1 MTERA
6 LLITVSGIDAPGL
19 TSAIFE
25 ALAPSPVIVIDM
37 EQLVVRGHLTL
48 AIAVELDPIVD
59 DSDARTVL
67 DSVRTS
73 VRLAAG
79 AHNLEITTR
88 PVATLVADHSPE
100 KFQVI
105 VMGSPL
111 HPEYISIVTST
122 IADHGGNLERIH
134 RVADYPVT
142 AIRFEGSGVAPSAL
156 RRHLAEVS
164 ARCKVDISVQDVALE
179 ARGQYL
185 VVLDVD
191 STLIREE
198 VVDLLGEL
206 AGVGS
211 QVSEITRA
219 AMNGELDFAQALKA
233 RVRLLAGSPATL
245 IDRVHEMVT
254 LTPGARTLCRT
265 LNRLGYRIVLVSG
278 GFTNVIEPIAKDLG
292 VQAVRAN
299 TLEIIDGKITGRL
312 VGPIIDREGKRQ
324 ALIDFSTEFNIP
336 NRRTIAIGDG
346 ANDIDMISEA
356 GLGVAFNAK
365 LALRESADTTVN
377 VPYLDSILYLLG
389 ITRDEIVRSDRERN
403 NLGTL

>member
-1 MTERA
+1 VIDRT

-48 AIAVELDPIVD
+48 AIAVEIDATVLDP
-59 DSDARTVL
+59 DAPAVL
-67 DSVRTS
+67 DSVRKS

-79 AHNLEITTR
+79 ARNMEVTTR
-88 PVATLVADHSPE
+88 PVATLDIGHSPE

-105 VMGSPL
+105 VMCSPL
-111 HPEYISIVTST
+111 HPECISIVTST
-122 IADHGGNLERIH
+122 IAEQGGNLDRIH
-134 RVADYPVT
+134 RIADYPVT
-142 AIRFEGSGVAPSAL
+142 AIRLEGSGVAPSAL
-156 RRHLAEVS
+156 RRPLAAVS
-164 ARCKVDISVQDVALE
+164 ARCHVDISVQDVALE

-191 STLIREE
+191 STLIQEE

-206 AGVGS
+206 AGVGT

-219 AMNGELDFAQALKA
+219 AMNGELDFAQSLMA
-233 RVRLLAGSPATL
+233 RVALLAGSPAHL
-245 IDRVHEMVT
+245 LDQVREMVT

-292 VQAVRAN
+292 VSAFRAN
-299 TLEIIDGKITGRL
+299 TLEIIDGKLTGKL
-312 VGPIIDREGKRQ
+312 VGQIIDREGKRQ
-324 ALIDFSTEFNIP
+324 ALIDFATEFNIP

-377 VPYLDSILYLLG
+377 VPYLDSVLYLLG
-389 ITRDEIVRSDRERN
+389 ITRDEIVRSDREK
-403 NLGTL
+403 TV

>member
-1 MTERA
+1 MIERT
-6 LLITVSGIDAPGL
+6 LLITVSGVDAPGL

-25 ALAPSPVIVIDM
+25 AIAPSPVVVIDM

-48 AIAVELDPIVD
+48 AIAVEIDPTVS
-59 DSDARTVL
+59 DSDAPAVL
-67 DSVRTS
+67 ELVGKCVQS
-73 VRLAAG
+73 AATDRQ
-79 AHNLEITTR
+79 LEVTTR
-88 PVATLVADHSPE
+88 PVATLKDGDSPE

-111 HPEYISIVTST
+111 HPECISIVTST
-122 IADHGGNLERIH
+122 IAEHGGNLDRIH

-142 AIRFEGSGVAPSAL
+142 AIRFEGSGVAPSVL
-156 RRHLAEVS
+156 RRPLAEVS
-164 ARCKVDISVQDVALE
+164 ARCQVDISVQDVALE

-191 STLIREE
+191 STLIQEE
-198 VVDLLGEL
+198 VVDLLAEL
-206 AGVGS
+206 AGVGA

-219 AMNGELDFAQALKA
+219 AMNGELDFAQSLMA
-233 RVRLLAGSPATL
+233 RVTLLAGSPASL
-245 IDRVHEMVT
+245 LDEVREKVT

-292 VQAVRAN
+292 VSAFRAN
-299 TLEIIDGKITGRL
+299 TLEIVDDKLTGNL
-312 VGPIIDREGKRQ
+312 LGPIIDREGKRQ
-324 ALIDFSTEFNIP
+324 ALIDFATEFNIP

-377 VPYLDSILYLLG
+377 VPYLDSVLYLLG
-389 ITRDEIVRSDRERN
+389 ITRDEIVRSDREK
-403 NLGTL
+403 TV

>member
-1 MTERA
+1 MIDRT
-6 LLITVSGIDAPGL
+6 LLITVSGIDAPGV

-25 ALAPSPVIVIDM
+25 ALAPSAVVVIDM

-48 AIAVELDPIVD
+48 AIAVEIDSSVD
-59 DSDARTVL
+59 DSIAPLVL
-67 DSVRTS
+67 DSVRKD
-73 VRLAAG
+73 VRIAASSR
-79 AHNLEITTR
+79 NMEVTTR
-88 PVATLVADHSPE
+88 PGVTLEADYSPE

-111 HPEYISIVTST
+111 YPECISIVTST
-122 IADHGGNLERIH
+122 IALHGGNLDRIH
-134 RVADYPVT
+134 RIADYPVT
-142 AIRFEGSGVAPSAL
+142 AIRFEGSGVAHSVL
-156 RRHLAEVS
+156 RRPLAEVS
-164 ARCKVDISVQDVALE
+164 VRCHVDISVQDVNLE

-185 VVLDVD
+185 VVMDVD
-191 STLIREE
+191 STLIQEE

-206 AGVGS
+206 AGVGPA
-211 QVSEITRA
+211 VSEITLA
-219 AMNGELDFAQALKA
+219 AMNGELDFVQALEA
-233 RVRLLAGSPATL
+233 RVALLAGAPASL
-245 IDRVHEMVT
+245 LEQVRAMVT

-278 GFTNVIEPIAKDLG
+278 GFTNVIGPIASDLG
-292 VQAVRAN
+292 VSAFRAN
-299 TLEIIDGKITGRL
+299 TLEVVDDKLTGKL
-312 VGPIIDREGKRQ
+312 VGKIIDREGKRQ
-324 ALIDFSTEFNIP
+324 ALIDFSREFNIP

-389 ITRDEIVRSDRERN
+389 ITRDEIVRSDREN
-403 NLGTL
+403 CN

>member
-1 MTERA
+1 VIDRT
-6 LLITVSGIDAPGL
+6 LLITVSGLDAPGL

-25 ALAPSPVIVIDM
+25 ALAPSPVVVIDM

-48 AIAVELDPIVD
+48 AIAVEIDPSVG
-59 DSDARTVL
+59 DSEAPTVL
-67 DSVRTS
+67 DSVRKD
-73 VRLAAG
+73 VRLAAS
-79 AHNLEITTR
+79 ARNMEVTTR
-88 PVATLVADHSPE
+88 PVALLEADHSPE

-111 HPEYISIVTST
+111 HPECISIVTST
-122 IADHGGNLERIH
+122 IAKHGGNLDRIH

-142 AIRFEGSGVAPSAL
+142 AIRLEGSGVAPSAL
-156 RRHLAEVS
+156 RRPLAEVS
-164 ARCKVDISVQDVALE
+164 ARCQVDISVQDVALE

-191 STLIREE
+191 STLIQDE
-198 VVDLLGEL
+198 VVDLLGDL

-211 QVSEITRA
+211 QVSEITQA
-219 AMNGELDFAQALKA
+219 AMNGDLDFAQSLEA
-233 RVRLLAGSPATL
+233 RVKLLAGSPATL
-245 IDRVHEMVT
+245 LEQVGKMVT

-292 VQAVRAN
+292 VYAFRAN
-299 TLEIIDGKITGRL
+299 TLEISDGKITGKL

-324 ALIDFSTEFNIP
+324 ALIDFATQLNIP
-336 NRRTIAIGDG
+336 KRRTIAIGDG

-377 VPYLDSILYLLG
+377 VPYLDSVLYLLG
-389 ITRDEIVRSDRERN
+389 ITRDEIVRSDRERAN
-403 NLGTL
+403 

>member
-1 MTERA
+1 VIERT

-25 ALAPSPVIVIDM
+25 AIVPSPVVVIDM

-48 AIAVELDPIVD
+48 AIAVEIN
-59 DSDARTVL
+59 STVL
-67 DSVRTS
+67 DSDAPAVLNSLDNDVR
-73 VRLAAG
+73 VAAS
-79 AHNLEITTR
+79 AQNMEVTTR
-88 PVATLVADHSPE
+88 PVARLDSDDSLE
-100 KFQVI
+100 KFQVT

-111 HPEYISIVTST
+111 TAECISTVTST
-122 IADHGGNLERIH
+122 IADHSGNLDRIH
-134 RVADYPVT
+134 RIADYPVT

-156 RRHLAEVS
+156 RRPLAEVS
-164 ARCKVDISVQDVALE
+164 ARCQVDIAVQDVALE

-191 STLIREE
+191 STLIQDE
-198 VVDLLGEL
+198 VVDLLAEL
-206 AGVGS
+206 AGVGA

-219 AMNGELDFAQALKA
+219 AMNGEMDFAASLLA
-233 RVRLLAGSPATL
+233 RVTLLAGSPARL
-245 IDRVHEMVT
+245 LDQVREMVT

-278 GFTNVIEPIAKDLG
+278 GFTNVIEPIARELG
-292 VQAVRAN
+292 VSAFRAN
-299 TLEIIDGKITGRL
+299 TLEVIDGKLTGKL

-324 ALIDFSTEFNIP
+324 ALIDFATEFNIP
-336 NRRTIAIGDG
+336 KRRTIAIGDG

-377 VPYLDSILYLLG
+377 VPYLDSVLYLLG
-389 ITRDEIVRSDRERN
+389 ITRDEIVRSDREKS
-403 NLGTL
+403 G

>member
-1 MTERA
+1 
-6 LLITVSGIDAPGL
+6 
-19 TSAIFE
+19 
-25 ALAPSPVIVIDM
+25 
-37 EQLVVRGHLTL
+37 
-48 AIAVELDPIVD
+48 
-59 DSDARTVL
+59 
-67 DSVRTS
+67 
-73 VRLAAG
+73 
-79 AHNLEITTR
+79 
-88 PVATLVADHSPE
+88 
-100 KFQVI
+100 
-105 VMGSPL
+105 
-111 HPEYISIVTST
+111 
-122 IADHGGNLERIH
+122 
-134 RVADYPVT
+134 
-142 AIRFEGSGVAPSAL
+142 
-156 RRHLAEVS
+156 
-164 ARCKVDISVQDVALE
+164 VQDVALE

-191 STLIREE
+191 STLIQEE

-219 AMNGELDFAQALKA
+219 AMNGELDFAQSLMA
-233 RVRLLAGSPATL
+233 RVALLAGSPANL
-245 IDRVHEMVT
+245 LDQVREMVT

-292 VQAVRAN
+292 VSAFRAN
-299 TLEIIDGKITGRL
+299 TLEIIDGKLTGKL

-324 ALIDFSTEFNIP
+324 ALIDFATEFNIP

-377 VPYLDSILYLLG
+377 VPYLDSVLYLLG
-389 ITRDEIVRSDRERN
+389 ITRDEIVRSDQEK
-403 NLGTL
+403 TL

>member
-1 MTERA
+1 MIERT

-25 ALAPSPVIVIDM
+25 AIVPSPVVVIDM

-48 AIAVELDPIVD
+48 AIAVEINSTVP
-59 DSDARTVL
+59 DSDAPAVL
-67 DSVRTS
+67 NSLDNDVR
-73 VRLAAG
+73 VAAS
-79 AHNLEITTR
+79 AQNMEVTTR
-88 PVATLVADHSPE
+88 PVARLDSDDSLE
-100 KFQVI
+100 KFQVT

-111 HPEYISIVTST
+111 TAECISTVTST
-122 IADHGGNLERIH
+122 IADHGGNLDRIH
-134 RVADYPVT
+134 RIADYPVT

-156 RRHLAEVS
+156 RRPLAEVS
-164 ARCKVDISVQDVALE
+164 ARCQVDIAVQDVALE

-191 STLIREE
+191 STLIQDE
-198 VVDLLGEL
+198 VVDLLAEL
-206 AGVGS
+206 AGVGA

-219 AMNGELDFAQALKA
+219 AMNGEMDFAASLLA
-233 RVRLLAGSPATL
+233 RVTLLAGSPARL
-245 IDRVHEMVT
+245 LDQVREMVT

-278 GFTNVIEPIAKDLG
+278 GFTNVIEPIARELG
-292 VQAVRAN
+292 VSAFRAN
-299 TLEIIDGKITGRL
+299 TLEVIDGKLTGKL

-324 ALIDFSTEFNIP
+324 ALIDFATEFNIP
-336 NRRTIAIGDG
+336 KRRTIAIGDG

-377 VPYLDSILYLLG
+377 VPYLDSVLYLLG
-389 ITRDEIVRSDRERN
+389 ITRDEIVRSDREKS
-403 NLGTL
+403 G

>member
-1 MTERA
+1 MIDRT
-6 LLITVSGIDAPGL
+6 LLITVSGIDAPGV

-25 ALAPSPVIVIDM
+25 ALSASPVVVIDM

-48 AIAVELDPIVD
+48 AIAVEI
-59 DSDARTVL
+59 DATVL
-67 DSVRTS
+67 DADAPKLLDTVQKDVRS
-73 VRLAAG
+73 AA
-79 AHNLEITTR
+79 AARNMEVTTQ
-88 PVATLVADHSPE
+88 PAASLIVDHSPE

-105 VMGSPL
+105 IMGSPL
-111 HPEYISIVTST
+111 HPECISIVTST
-122 IADHGGNLERIH
+122 IAEHGGNLDRIH
-134 RVADYPVT
+134 RIAHYPVT
-142 AIRFEGSGVAPSAL
+142 AIRFEGSGVSPSEL
-156 RRHLAEVS
+156 RRPLAEVS
-164 ARCKVDISVQDVALE
+164 ARCHVDISVQDVALE

-191 STLIREE
+191 STLIQEE
-198 VVDLLGEL
+198 VVDLLGDL
-206 AGVGS
+206 AGVGE

-233 RVRLLAGSPATL
+233 RVTLLAGSPATL
-245 IDRVHEMVT
+245 INEVQEKIT

-278 GFTNVIEPIAKDLG
+278 GFTNVIEPIAKELG
-292 VQAVRAN
+292 VSAFRAN
-299 TLEIIDGKITGRL
+299 TLEIIDGQITGKL

-324 ALIDFSTEFNIP
+324 ALIDFSHEFNIP

-365 LALRESADTTVN
+365 LALRETADTTVN
-377 VPYLDSILYLLG
+377 VPYLDSVLYLLG
-389 ITRDEIVRSDRERN
+389 ITRDEIVRSDQAKSS
-403 NLGTL
+403 